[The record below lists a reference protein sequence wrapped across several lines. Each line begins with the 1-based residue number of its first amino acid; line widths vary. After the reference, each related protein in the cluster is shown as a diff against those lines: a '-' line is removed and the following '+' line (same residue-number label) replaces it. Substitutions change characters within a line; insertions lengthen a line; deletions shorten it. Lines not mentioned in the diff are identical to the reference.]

1 MNGFFSDGATLLG
14 VTQERIFSRAGEYQV
29 SLRVTDDDGLT
40 HQTVESTVS
49 VIESNRPPV
58 MVGDQSFQAMQN
70 QDFEFTLNGATD
82 PESDSLT
89 YFVANAPNSG
99 ALSGCLNNTGQL
111 TCTYRPASDFVGQ
124 VVFSYKAND
133 GQRNSETM
141 SVVTIDVVYY
151 NERPIAPCR
160 CRPRGHFRSSCHL
173 GWFGLSRSRGRA
185 FDLSLGTSCSTYDES
200 F

>member
-1 MNGFFSDGATLLG
+1 MVQASSDPDGQIVDYEWIFSDGATLLG
-14 VTQERIFSRAGEYQV
+14 VTQERTFSRAGEYQV

-49 VIESNRPPV
+49 VIESNLPPV

-89 YFVANAPNSG
+89 YFIANAPNSG
-99 ALSGCLNNTGQL
+99 TLSGCLNNTGQL
-111 TCTYRPASDFVGQ
+111 TCTYTPASDFVGQ

-151 NERPIAPCR
+151 NVRPIAHA
-160 CRPRGHFRSSCHL
+160 GADQ
-173 GWFGLSRSRGRA
+173 GA
-185 FDLSLGTSCSTYDES
+185 TSGVLVTLDGSASHDPEGEG